1 MKSFKIKKAVLFIFL
16 LLLSVP
22 VESVFAVTI
31 PGVPDYCLKADGSLN
46 TTNSTRVD
54 RNAECF
60 MLKSKVDEYYKA
72 NPRTQAGGGAGR
84 EPVPGGTGGG
94 AGQEPAPTGGT
105 DLSFELKNPLE
116 FKSLQDF
123 IVAILNIV
131 IVIATPIVVIF
142 IILAGFKYVTAR
154 GNATSIQ
161 EATRALT
168 YAIIGGV
175 LIIGAVAIAEIIKGL
190 ITSFS

>member
-1 MKSFKIKKAVLFIFL
+1 MKTFFKQLGTLSILSFL
-16 LLLSVP
+16 LLLS
-22 VESVFAVTI
+22 
-31 PGVPDYCLKADGSLN
+31 
-46 TTNSTRVD
+46 
-54 RNAECF
+54 
-60 MLKSKVDEYYKA
+60 
-72 NPRTQAGGGAGR
+72 AGNVLAQRGGD
-84 EPVPGGTGGG
+84 
-94 AGQEPAPTGGT
+94 PAPAQPITAPRGTDPAPQNNQPAGGT
-105 DLSFELKNPLE
+105 DLSFELKNPLA
-116 FKSLQDF
+116 FTSLQDF
-123 IVAILNIV
+123 IVAILNII

-190 ITSFS
+190 VTSFS

>member
-1 MKSFKIKKAVLFIFL
+1 MKKHLIIAGFLMTISLF
-16 LLLSVP
+16 LSP
-22 VESVFAVTI
+22 VELLA
-31 PGVPDYCLKADGSLN
+31 ARGSDP
-46 TTNSTRVD
+46 TP
-54 RNAECF
+54 A
-60 MLKSKVDEYYKA
+60 
-72 NPRTQAGGGAGR
+72 
-84 EPVPGGTGGG
+84 PGGT
-94 AGQEPAPTGGT
+94 PAPTPIPAPSQPGTPAPTTIPEAPKGSGGT
-105 DLSFELKNPLE
+105 DLSFELKNPLA
-116 FKSLQDF
+116 FTSLQDF

-154 GNATSIQ
+154 GNASSIE